1 MKRGIF
7 IIAAF
12 VFVLSTILT
21 ACSSEILTGPK
32 NQVVLTLWH
41 NYGGQLKDTMDEI
54 IDKFNETAGA
64 KEGIIISVTSISGSD
79 TLHDKLIMA
88 ANSEPGAPPLP
99 DITTAYPKTALILAE
114 KGLLV
119 DLNEHF
125 TEHELSAY
133 IPEFLEEGRIM
144 DGGLYVF
151 PTAKSTE
158 VLFVNTTIFNR
169 FAAETGASLEDL
181 LTFEGIMETAALY
194 YDWTDKQT
202 PDIPMDGKMFYT
214 PDSLFNYTLIGCKQ
228 QEAELIKDN
237 TINFA
242 SPQYRRVWECY
253 LKPAVCGH
261 VAIFD
266 GYATDLAKTGDIVC
280 STGSTAGV
288 SFFSPIVTYAD
299 NTSEPAELAILPYPV
314 FRGEKKVALQRGG
327 GMCVTRSTK
336 EKEHAAGVFLKW
348 FTSPRTN
355 LRFIS
360 STGYLPVTE
369 EAFGDIMSREI
380 DNVPDE
386 NIKKLLKASR
396 TMQQEY
402 EFCVAP
408 LFDDVDMLQ
417 QHYESLLKETA
428 TRSRQA
434 YLDFLETNIPDEAY
448 EKAIRGLYEE
458 FSQSFSEY

>member
-1 MKRGIF
+1 
-7 IIAAF
+7 
-12 VFVLSTILT
+12 
-21 ACSSEILTGPK
+21 
-32 NQVVLTLWH
+32 
-41 NYGGQLKDTMDEI
+41 
-54 IDKFNETAGA
+54 
-64 KEGIIISVTSISGSD
+64 
-79 TLHDKLIMA
+79 
-88 ANSEPGAPPLP
+88 
-99 DITTAYPKTALILAE
+99 
-114 KGLLV
+114 
-119 DLNEHF
+119 
-125 TEHELSAY
+125 
-133 IPEFLEEGRIM
+133 
-144 DGGLYVF
+144 
-151 PTAKSTE
+151 
-158 VLFVNTTIFNR
+158 
-169 FAAETGASLEDL
+169 
-181 LTFEGIMETAALY
+181 
-194 YDWTDKQT
+194 
-202 PDIPMDGKMFYT
+202 
-214 PDSLFNYTLIGCKQ
+214 
-228 QEAELIKDN
+228 
-237 TINFA
+237 
-242 SPQYRRVWECY
+242 
-253 LKPAVCGH
+253 
-261 VAIFD
+261 
-266 GYATDLAKTGDIVC
+266 
-280 STGSTAGV
+280 
-288 SFFSPIVTYAD
+288 
-299 NTSEPAELAILPYPV
+299 ILPYPV